1 MAAAGAGSGFPPGA
15 GTEPL
20 AAGRA
25 SPGGLLS
32 VLGALVSPRTWLAV
46 IHLLAGLVIGIVA
59 FTVVVIGI
67 GLGIG
72 LMPIFL
78 VGIPVLVGV
87 IWLAALGGRAERAR
101 FAVLLG
107 AVIPAPAPLPDEP
120 RGWRRMN
127 LLFLARS
134 TWLPTVY
141 ALIRLPL
148 SAIQAVAVTAV
159 WGVGLALIAL
169 PAYNGALPGGSAHLG
184 SFALNNP
191 AWVALGVATGVA
203 LVLAAPSL
211 TRALAAEDA
220 AVARWLLGPGRRARL
235 TARIGELE
243 TSRAGVVDAA
253 ETERRRIERDLHDG
267 AQQRLVSL
275 AMELGRARAKF
286 ASDPQS
292 AEAIVG
298 QAHEQAKEALTEL
311 RNLVRGVH
319 PPVLSDRG
327 LDAAL
332 SGLAALSPVPVTV
345 QVDLAE
351 RPSASVEAIAY
362 FVVAEALTNVAKHA
376 KASRALVT
384 VTRSGNLLNV
394 AVGDDGIGGASVAGQ
409 GLSGLAARVAGIDG
423 RLLVTSPRRGPHRDR
438 GGAAMRVVVAEDSVL
453 LREGLARLLTEAG
466 HEVEAATGEAEE
478 FLREVAAHRPD
489 VVVVDVRMPPTFT
502 DEGLRAALVVRS
514 TWPDVGVLVL
524 SQYVEE
530 RYATELLSDRP
541 QGVGYLLKDRVA
553 DLAEFLDALERVAAG
568 GSALDPEVVA
578 QLLARSRHPLAAL
591 TPRERD
597 VLALMAE
604 GRSNAAIAAELV
616 VSDGAVEKHINS
628 IFGKLGLAPADRDH
642 RRVLAVLRYLGAEG
656 T

>member
-59 FTVVVIGI
+59 FTVVVVGI

-87 IWLAALGGRAERAR
+87 IWLAGLGARAERAR

-184 SFALNNP
+184 SFALNNL

-243 TSRAGVVDAA
+243 TTRAGVVDAA
-253 ETERRRIERDLHDG
+253 ETERRRLERDLHDG

-286 ASDPQS
+286 ASDPQA

-345 QVDLAE
+345 RVDPAE
-351 RPSASVEAIAY
+351 RPPASVEAIAY

-376 KASRALVT
+376 KASRVLVT

-394 AVGDDGIGGASVAGQ
+394 AVSDDGIGGASVAGQ

-423 RLLVTSPRRGPHRDR
+423 RLLVTSPDGGPT
-438 GGAAMRVVVAEDSVL
+438 VIE
-453 LREGLARLLTEAG
+453 
-466 HEVEAATGEAEE
+466 
-478 FLREVAAHRPD
+478 
-489 VVVVDVRMPPTFT
+489 
-502 DEGLRAALVVRS
+502 
-514 TWPDVGVLVL
+514 
-524 SQYVEE
+524 
-530 RYATELLSDRP
+530 
-541 QGVGYLLKDRVA
+541 
-553 DLAEFLDALERVAAG
+553 
-568 GSALDPEVVA
+568 
-578 QLLARSRHPLAAL
+578 
-591 TPRERD
+591 
-597 VLALMAE
+597 
-604 GRSNAAIAAELV
+604 
-616 VSDGAVEKHINS
+616 
-628 IFGKLGLAPADRDH
+628 
-642 RRVLAVLRYLGAEG
+642 AVLPCG
-656 T
+656 